1 MPGRA
6 KMAPLPFVDLAKG
19 KGTALEE
26 REKRCQVGVVIRR
39 KGIAPVNA
47 ITYVLWSDPS

>member
-26 REKRCQVGVVIRR
+26 REKRGIRW
-39 KGIAPVNA
+39 GSS
-47 ITYVLWSDPS
+47 YVKEG